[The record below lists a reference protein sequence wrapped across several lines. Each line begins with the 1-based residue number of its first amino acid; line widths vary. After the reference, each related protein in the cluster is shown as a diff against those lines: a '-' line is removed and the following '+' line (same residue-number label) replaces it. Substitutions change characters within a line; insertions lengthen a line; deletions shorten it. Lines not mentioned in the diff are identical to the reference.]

1 MDEQKI
7 KEVFSDEAFVSSL
20 LEMET
25 VEDVQSAVAAK
36 GIDLS
41 ARDIESI
48 RAQLVNNDNGEELS
62 EEDLENVA
70 GGSIIAIIG
79 LVATCIGATASAANF
94 VHNVTNRRW

>member
-25 VEDVQSAVAAK
+25 VEDVQTAVAAK

-41 ARDIESI
+41 AGDIEAL
-48 RAQLVNNDNGEELS
+48 RAQLANSGEELS

-70 GGSIIAIIG
+70 GGFVITAGVVSAIAGCISALAG
-79 LVATCIGATASAANF
+79 LASMT
-94 VHNVTNRRW
+94 HTVTNRRW